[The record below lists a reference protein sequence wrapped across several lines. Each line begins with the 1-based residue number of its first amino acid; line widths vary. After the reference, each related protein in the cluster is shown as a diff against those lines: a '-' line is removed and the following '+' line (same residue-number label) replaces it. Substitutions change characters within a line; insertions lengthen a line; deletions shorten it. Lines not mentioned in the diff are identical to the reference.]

1 MATPGSRFVWHELE
15 TTDPTTAIDY
25 YRKVVGWK
33 EQASEAQAHGEPYR
47 MLAAGTTAVAGVM
60 ALDRDM
66 INQGAMPSWLCYVS
80 VASVDES
87 TRKAEGLGARTL
99 VPPTDIP
106 GTGRFSV
113 LLDPQLAPIAL
124 FTPLPMPGMGP
135 SDGEAALLDWCWH
148 EYVARDWQAGWRFYS
163 ALFGW
168 EEAERM
174 EMGDA
179 GTYFMYRRPGTK
191 DTMGGF
197 YTKPA
202 EMPGPSCWLPYVR
215 VPNSDAAAAL
225 VTKHGGKTLHA
236 GDVPGGG
243 RIAMCLDAE
252 GAMFA
257 LHTFPADLKHH
268 AAARRAGKT
277 ARKPA
282 ARKATKKSKK
292 TKKITKK
299 RAAPKKKTARK
310 AAKKTVKKRK

>member
-47 MLAAGTTAVAGVM
+47 MLAAGSMAVAGVM
-60 ALDRDM
+60 ALNRDM
-66 INQGAMPSWLCYVS
+66 MDQGAMPTWLCYVS
-80 VASVDES
+80 VANVDES

-113 LLDPQLAPIAL
+113 LLDPQMAPIAL
-124 FTPLPMPGMGP
+124 FTPAPMPGMGP
-135 SDGEAALLDWCWH
+135 KDGEAALLDWCWH
-148 EYVARDWQAGWRFYS
+148 EYLAKDWEAGWRFYS
-163 ALFGW
+163 SLFGW

-174 EMGDA
+174 DMGPA

-197 YTKPA
+197 YTKPP
-202 EMPGPSCWLPYVR
+202 EMPGPAQWLPYVR
-215 VPNSDAAAAL
+215 VQNSDAAAAL

-236 GDVPGGG
+236 SDVPGGG

-257 LHTFPADLKHH
+257 LHTFPADVKHH
-268 AAARRAGKT
+268 AAARRAGKKAT
-277 ARKPA
+277 KPA
-282 ARKATKKSKK
+282 ARKARKPKKKVAAKKAAKK
-292 TKKITKK
+292 T
-299 RAAPKKKTARK
+299 AKKKTARRP
-310 AAKKTVKKRK
+310 VKKRK